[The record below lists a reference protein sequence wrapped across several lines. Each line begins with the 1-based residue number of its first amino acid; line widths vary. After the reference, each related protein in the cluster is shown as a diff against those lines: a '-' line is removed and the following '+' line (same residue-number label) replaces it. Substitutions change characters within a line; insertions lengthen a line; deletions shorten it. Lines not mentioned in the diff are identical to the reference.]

1 MRVRLGASLTA
12 SRFAA
17 FVAPTPGVSG
27 SPGFEDGK
35 SITLPRCT
43 PSFGRIGPFG
53 NTSPPK

>member
-1 MRVRLGASLTA
+1 MRLGASLTA
-12 SRFAA
+12 SRFAS